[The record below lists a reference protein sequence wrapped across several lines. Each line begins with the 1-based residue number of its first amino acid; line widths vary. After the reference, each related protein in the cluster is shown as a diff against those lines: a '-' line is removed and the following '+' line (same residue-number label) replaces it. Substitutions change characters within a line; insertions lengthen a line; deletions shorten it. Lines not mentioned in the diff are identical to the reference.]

1 MWYAVYL
8 FEGYAS
14 SQPIRLKEIVLMFA
28 SIRGRVLAAC
38 LAIVVGSLIVNASLN
53 FFVVN
58 SHENDT
64 IDNNLVALANGHDAG
79 IAEWVSSKTAAINAL
94 QDITLGAADPAP
106 EFKQA
111 MAAGGFTNVYAGYA
125 DKSAKFGD
133 ATGIPASYDPTARP
147 WYKQAAAAGKPV
159 VTPPYV
165 DAGSGKLVVAF
176 AVPIVRDGALKAVV
190 SGDVA
195 MDSVIAN
202 VKAIHPTPASF
213 GLLVDG
219 AGEIVAHPDA
229 KLTLKP
235 VSTLMPSMSAGAIA
249 ALDGADKP
257 VQASADG
264 RSVLL
269 RGVHVPGTDWTV
281 VVALD
286 DGEAKAGV
294 RSFLTTS
301 AIALVLIVALAAA
314 IVSAVTSKAFKRL
327 SLVRDAM
334 DDIGSGSGDLT
345 RRLPADGRD
354 EVAQIA
360 RSFNTFVDK
369 LRDVMRQIRDTSG
382 SVRTAADEI
391 AAGNLDLSGRTESA
405 AASLQQTAAS
415 MEEITSTVTQS
426 ASSARQANDM
436 AASASTV
443 ASRGGQVVSEV
454 VTTMGTIESASGKI
468 GDIIGVIDGIAFQ
481 TNILALNAAVE
492 AARAGEQ
499 GRGFAVVAGE
509 VRSLAQR
516 SAQAAKEIKSL
527 IESTIDSVS
536 SGSNQ
541 VKRAGDTMTEIVSN
555 VSSVTTIMSEITHAA
570 DEQTRGI
577 QEVNRAVSQLDE
589 MVQQNAALVE
599 QSAAAASALQ
609 TQAVDLAT
617 AVAQFKLD

>member
-1 MWYAVYL
+1 
-8 FEGYAS
+8 
-14 SQPIRLKEIVLMFA
+14 MFA

-38 LAIVVGSLIVNASLN
+38 LAIVVGSLIVNATLN

-64 IDNNLVALANGHDAG
+64 INNNLVALANGHDAG
-79 IAEWVSSKTAAINAL
+79 IGEWVASKTAAINAL

-111 MAAGGFTNVYAGYA
+111 MAAGGFSNVYAGYA

-176 AVPIVRDGALKAVV
+176 AVPIVRDGSLKAVV

-195 MDSVIAN
+195 MDDVIAN
-202 VKAIHPTPASF
+202 VKAIHPTPSSF
-213 GLLVDG
+213 GVLVDG
-219 AGEIVAHPDA
+219 AGDIVAHPDP

-235 VSTLMPSMSAGAIA
+235 ISTLMPSMTAAGIA
-249 ALDGADKP
+249 SLPDADKP
-257 VQASADG
+257 LETAAGDHT
-264 RSVLL
+264 VLL
-269 RGVHVPGTDWTV
+269 RGAHVPGTDWTV

-286 DGEAKAGV
+286 ESEAKAGV

-301 AIALVLIVALAAA
+301 AIALVVIVLLAAA
-314 IVSAVTSKAFKRL
+314 IVSAVTSKAFRRL

-334 DDIGSGSGDLT
+334 DAIGSGTGDLT
-345 RRLPADGRD
+345 KRLPADGRD

-360 RSFNTFVDK
+360 RAFNTFVDK
-369 LRDVMRQIRDTSG
+369 LREVMRQIRDTSG

-527 IESTIDSVS
+527 IESTIHSVS
-536 SGSNQ
+536 SGSSQ

-609 TQAVDLAT
+609 TQAVSLAT

>member
-1 MWYAVYL
+1 
-8 FEGYAS
+8 
-14 SQPIRLKEIVLMFA
+14 MFA
-28 SIRGRVLAAC
+28 SIRARVLAAC
-38 LAIVVGSLIVNASLN
+38 LAIVVGSLVVNAALN
-53 FFVVN
+53 FFVVD
-58 SHENDT
+58 SHENDS
-64 IDNNLVALANGHDAG
+64 INNNLIALANGHNAG
-79 IAEWVSSKTAAINAL
+79 IGEWVATKTAAIQAL
-94 QDITLGAADPAP
+94 QDITLGATDPSA

-111 MAAGGFTNVYAGYA
+111 MAAGGFSNVYAGYA

-133 ATGIPASYDPTARP
+133 ATGIPPGYDPTGRP

-165 DAGSGKLVVAF
+165 DAGTGKLVVAF
-176 AVPIVRDGALKAVV
+176 AVPIIRDGSLKAVV

-202 VKAIHPTPASF
+202 VKAIHPTPNSF
-213 GLLVDG
+213 GVLVDG
-219 AGEIVAHPDA
+219 AGDIVAHPDP

-235 VSTLMPSMSAGAIA
+235 VSTLMPSMSAASIASLAGAA
-249 ALDGADKP
+249 EPLETA
-257 VQASADG
+257 ADG
-264 RSVLL
+264 RSMLL
-269 RGVHVPGTDWTV
+269 RGVNVPGTDWTV
-281 VVALD
+281 IVALD
-286 DGEAKAGV
+286 KSDATAGI

-301 AIALVLIVALAAA
+301 AIALVIIVVLAAL

-327 SLVRDAM
+327 SQVRDAM
-334 DDIGSGSGDLT
+334 DAIGSGTGDLT
-345 RRLPADGRD
+345 KRLPSDGRD

-360 RSFNTFVDK
+360 RSFNSFVDK
-369 LRDVMRQIRDTSG
+369 LRDVMRQIRDTSE

-405 AASLQQTAAS
+405 AASLQETAAS

-436 AASASTV
+436 AASASMV

-536 SGSNQ
+536 SGSSQ

-555 VSSVTTIMSEITHAA
+555 VSSVTTIMSEITNAA

-609 TQAVDLAT
+609 TQAVNLAS
-617 AVAQFKLD
+617 AVAQFRLD

>member
-1 MWYAVYL
+1 
-8 FEGYAS
+8 
-14 SQPIRLKEIVLMFA
+14 
-28 SIRGRVLAAC
+28 VLAAC
-38 LAIVVGSLIVNASLN
+38 LAIVVGSLVVNAALN
-53 FFVVN
+53 FFVVD
-58 SHENDT
+58 SHENDS
-64 IDNNLVALANGHDAG
+64 INNNLIALANGHNAG
-79 IAEWVSSKTAAINAL
+79 IGEWVATKTAAIQAL
-94 QDITLGAADPAP
+94 QDITLGATDPSA

-111 MAAGGFTNVYAGYA
+111 MAAGGFSNVYAGYA

-133 ATGIPASYDPTARP
+133 ATGIPPGYDPTGRP

-176 AVPIVRDGALKAVV
+176 AVPIIRDGSLKAVV

-202 VKAIHPTPASF
+202 VKAIHPTPNSF
-213 GLLVDG
+213 GVLVDG
-219 AGEIVAHPDA
+219 AGDIVAHPDP

-235 VSTLMPSMSAGAIA
+235 VSTLMPSMSAATIASLAGAA
-249 ALDGADKP
+249 EPLETA
-257 VQASADG
+257 ADG
-264 RSVLL
+264 RSMLL
-269 RGVHVPGTDWTV
+269 RGVNVPGTDWTV
-281 VVALD
+281 IVALD
-286 DGEAKAGV
+286 KSDATAGI

-301 AIALVLIVALAAA
+301 AIALVIIVVLAAL

-327 SLVRDAM
+327 SQVRDAM
-334 DDIGSGSGDLT
+334 DAIGSGTGDLT
-345 RRLPADGRD
+345 KRLPSDGRD

-360 RSFNTFVDK
+360 RSFNSFVDK
-369 LRDVMRQIRDTSG
+369 LRDVMRQIRDTSE

-405 AASLQQTAAS
+405 AASLQETAAS

-536 SGSNQ
+536 SGSSQ

-555 VSSVTTIMSEITHAA
+555 VSSVTTIMSEITNAA

-609 TQAVDLAT
+609 TQAVNLAS
-617 AVAQFKLD
+617 AVAQFRLD